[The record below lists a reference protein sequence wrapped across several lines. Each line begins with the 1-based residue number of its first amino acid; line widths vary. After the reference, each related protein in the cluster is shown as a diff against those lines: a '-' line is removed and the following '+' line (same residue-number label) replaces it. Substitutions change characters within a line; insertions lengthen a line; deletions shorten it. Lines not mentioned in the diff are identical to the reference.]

1 MLSTKSL
8 YCWSLNNFISPN
20 FCNRNK
26 KNYVPLFLL
35 KSILLFHNWCSCQFS
50 SPLLLSHG
58 HSTRQLDPSKLL
70 IRIDQSAVR
79 RQWSSFWIEKKTHSH
94 NQTIFLVVCH
104 CNDKVNKWNEL
115 RQNPK
120 SKSRTKN
127 LSLCIVYTNWF
138 RDYHL
143 DNFSCPWGLFTQFSH
158 INILLIG
165 SFYLLRSSLGNE
177 RWYHIT
183 YKLNHGHLFWKL
195 SPSTICLSGLLWRQA
210 AKGRPKQLW
219 ETNHGGRKF
228 SKLWPEGS
236 IYVMCVL
243 NNTFGQF
250 IRFHLFSNSDNIVL
264 WHPH

>member
-1 MLSTKSL
+1 MNPKSKVQIAFL
-8 YCWSLNNFISPN
+8 GRGCFWPFFSGKCSQLNYCTDPWIKDGVCLNNFISPN

-79 RQWSSFWIEKKTHSH
+79 RQWSSIWIEKKTHSH

-120 SKSRTKN
+120 S
-127 LSLCIVYTNWF
+127 
-138 RDYHL
+138 
-143 DNFSCPWGLFTQFSH
+143 
-158 INILLIG
+158 
-165 SFYLLRSSLGNE
+165 
-177 RWYHIT
+177 
-183 YKLNHGHLFWKL
+183 
-195 SPSTICLSGLLWRQA
+195 
-210 AKGRPKQLW
+210 
-219 ETNHGGRKF
+219 
-228 SKLWPEGS
+228 
-236 IYVMCVL
+236 
-243 NNTFGQF
+243 
-250 IRFHLFSNSDNIVL
+250 
-264 WHPH
+264 

>member
-1 MLSTKSL
+1 MTRSDYWNRRKGRSFSWAVTMSIFDF
-8 YCWSLNNFISPN
+8 FISEDM
-20 FCNRNK
+20 FSMQCWFK
-26 KNYVPLFLL
+26 KWTVA
-35 KSILLFHNWCSCQFS
+35 
-50 SPLLLSHG
+50 G
-58 HSTRQLDPSKLL
+58 M
-70 IRIDQSAVR
+70 
-79 RQWSSFWIEKKTHSH
+79 
-94 NQTIFLVVCH
+94 
-104 CNDKVNKWNEL
+104 
-115 RQNPK
+115 QNPNPNQGHK
-120 SKSRTKN
+120 K
-127 LSLCIVYTNWF
+127 LSLCIVHTNWF

-236 IYVMCVL
+236 MYLYVICVL